1 MKHSRLILLA
11 AAMGFAG
18 LTTFAQEGM
27 NKVDSLELVAKQY
40 YTKRE
45 VMIPMRDGVKLY
57 TAIYEPKDNGE
68 RHPILMMRTPYSCEP
83 YGEGFDRAVKDREG
97 SMKQYLKHNYIL
109 VFQDIRGRHRSEGE
123 FVQVRPAIVVRASSY
138 RFVPSTRT
146 A

>member
-57 TAIYEPKDNGE
+57 TDVPLTHASPTGK
-68 RHPILMMRTPYSCEP
+68 
-83 YGEGFDRAVKDREG
+83 G
-97 SMKQYLKHNYIL
+97 SI
-109 VFQDIRGRHRSEGE
+109 G
-123 FVQVRPAIVVRASSY
+123 P
-138 RFVPSTRT
+138 
-146 A
+146 